1 MDGSGKGWAASG
13 ARFELLLLVFS
24 LLIFCRVISS
34 AVTGI
39 EYVLVSNL
47 HMRVSH

>member
-24 LLIFCRVISS
+24 LLIVCRVI
-34 AVTGI
+34 
-39 EYVLVSNL
+39 EFVLAGHL
-47 HMRVSH
+47 HMRVSSILE